1 MRSMDERVEGDGFV
15 LQRDGAQLFKGK
27 IVASENYA
35 HGVVAAVLM
44 VFTIW

>member
-1 MRSMDERVEGDGFV
+1 MERDGFMV
-15 LQRDGAQLFKGK
+15 QRHGAQLFEGK

-44 VFTIW
+44 ILMI